1 MYDSLRSSQ
10 SYLRYALLSHVPE
23 CSEAFQFLPVLIWT
37 GWRKHKEHQACFVTD
52 LASRI
57 IQYIGVKL
65 NCMHY
70 FETLG
75 HIAFFWIFPFPALHY
90 RCGKWMVR
98 YDRYGS
104 LSWLRWVSNTRPSNE
119 WLPCLAYLCTISY
132 WCAEPLSWQL
142 PKLIC
147 KVLT

>member
-1 MYDSLRSSQ
+1 MHDSLRSSQ

-23 CSEAFQFLPVLIWT
+23 RSEAFQFLPVLIWT
-37 GWRKHKEHQACFVTD
+37 GWRKYKEHRACFVTD

-57 IQYIGVKL
+57 IQYVGAKL

-75 HIAFFWIFPFPALHY
+75 HIAFFWKFPVPALRY

-98 YDRYGS
+98 YGS
-104 LSWLRWVSNTRPSNE
+104 LS
-119 WLPCLAYLCTISY
+119 
-132 WCAEPLSWQL
+132 
-142 PKLIC
+142 
-147 KVLT
+147 